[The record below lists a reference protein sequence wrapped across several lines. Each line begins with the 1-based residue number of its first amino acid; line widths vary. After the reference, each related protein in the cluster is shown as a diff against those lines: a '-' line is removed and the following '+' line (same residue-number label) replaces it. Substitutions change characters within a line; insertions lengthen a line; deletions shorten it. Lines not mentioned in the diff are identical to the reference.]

1 MPILL
6 TPRTTLL
13 LKEQSKHAQETTFN
27 LVDLSSF
34 QGIEQNANAG
44 VCSRKLGY
52 TKNYPVSII
61 TIVHKQQS

>member
-44 VCSRKLGY
+44 VC
-52 TKNYPVSII
+52 
-61 TIVHKQQS
+61 

>member
-13 LKEQSKHAQETTFN
+13 LKEESKHAQETTFN
-27 LVDLSSF
+27 LVSGIRTDLSSF

-52 TKNYPVSII
+52 TKN
-61 TIVHKQQS
+61 